1 LHHESA
7 LSGSVFSL
15 DLKLAEVSPHERYKL
30 LIGLVIPRPI
40 AWISTRSQNGVA
52 NCAPFSFF
60 NVFSEDPPLCVIGI
74 NPRSDGALK
83 HSLKNIRRTG
93 EFVVNLVDEA
103 SANAMHVS
111 SREFG
116 EDESE
121 FEHAGLTEAPSL
133 LVEHPRIAEA
143 AACLECRVERLLHIS
158 GTRELVLGEILLVH
172 AREGIIDPAT
182 KRISEELYRP
192 VGRLFAN
199 RYCTTRQ
206 RFDLPG
212 ELPK

>member
-1 LHHESA
+1 ME
-7 LSGSVFSL
+7 F
-15 DLKLAEVSPHERYKL
+15 DLTQLVPRDRYKL
-30 LIGLVIPRPI
+30 LGGLVIPRPI
-40 AWISTRSQNGVA
+40 ALVTTLNPQGVVNA
-52 NCAPFSFF
+52 APFSFF

-74 NPRSDGALK
+74 NPRSDGAMK
-83 HSLKNIRRTG
+83 HSLKNIRRTR

-103 SANAMHVS
+103 TANAMHIS
-111 SREFG
+111 SHEFA

-121 FEHAGLTEAPSL
+121 FEKAGLQEAPAT
-133 LVEHPRIAEA
+133 LVGHPRIAQA
-143 AACLECRVERLLHIS
+143 AASIECRVERLIEVS
-158 GTRELVLGEILLVH
+158 GTRQLVLGEMLVIH
-172 AREGIIDPAT
+172 ARDGIIDPAS

-212 ELPK
+212 KLPE

>member
-1 LHHESA
+1 MDLTLA
-7 LSGSVFSL
+7 DLPPL
-15 DLKLAEVSPHERYKL
+15 DRYKM

-40 AWISTRSQNGVA
+40 AWISTRSANGVA

-74 NPRSDGALK
+74 NPRSDGRLK
-83 HSLKNIRRTG
+83 HTLTNIRRTG

-103 SANAMHVS
+103 TANAMHVS
-111 SREFG
+111 SYEFA
-116 EDESE
+116 EEESE
-121 FEHAGLTEAPSL
+121 FDKAGLTESPAA
-133 LVEHPRIAEA
+133 LVAHPRIAEA
-143 AACLECRVERLLHIS
+143 AACLECRVYRRLEIS

-172 AREGIIDPAT
+172 ARDGIIDPQT
-182 KRISEELYRP
+182 RRVSEERYRP

-212 ELPK
+212 DLPA

>member
-1 LHHESA
+1 VDLELARLSA
-7 LSGSVFSL
+7 
-15 DLKLAEVSPHERYKL
+15 HERYKL

-40 AWISTRSQNGVA
+40 AWISTRSENGVA

-83 HSLKNIRRTG
+83 HTLKNIRRTR

-103 SANAMHVS
+103 TANAMHIS
-111 SREFG
+111 SGEFP
-116 EDESE
+116 EDVSE
-121 FEHAGLTEAPSL
+121 FDKTGLTPVPA
-133 LVEHPRIAEA
+133 VKVQHPRIAEA
-143 AACLECRVERLLHIS
+143 AACLECRLDRLIEIS
-158 GTRELVLGEILLVH
+158 GTRQLVLGEILLVH
-172 AREGIIDPAT
+172 AREGIIDPKT
-182 KRISEELYRP
+182 KRISETHYRP
-192 VGRLFAN
+192 IGRLFAD

-212 ELPK
+212 ELP

>member
-1 LHHESA
+1 MGSDPIFLEKISA
-7 LSGSVFSL
+7 
-15 DLKLAEVSPHERYKL
+15 HERYKL
-30 LIGLVIPRPI
+30 LIGLIIPRPI
-40 AWISTRSQNGVA
+40 AWISTRSSNGVA

-83 HSLKNIRRTG
+83 HSLKNIRRTR

-103 SANAMHVS
+103 TANAMHIS
-111 SREFG
+111 SHEFA
-116 EDESE
+116 EEESE
-121 FEHAGLTEAPSL
+121 FEKAGLHEAPAT
-133 LVEHPRIAEA
+133 LVGHPRIAEA
-143 AACLECRVERLLHIS
+143 AASIECRVERLIEVS
-158 GTRELVLGEILLVH
+158 GTRELVLGEMLAIH
-172 AREGIIDPAT
+172 ARDGIIDPVS

-212 ELPK
+212 KLPE